1 MSGDNQLSQSGGSSD
16 KERENVCPES
26 TIIPEKYLNQL
37 RDLGLWFTAAPH
49 CFNHGVRIYKPIEA
63 GGNGFNGFEV
73 TDTVRLLEENGELVT
88 ERLNPKSDAAVLVF
102 HQDVDETWVVY
113 GVDCVG
119 GMGPADF
126 VNVWDSAEEA
136 IADIKDFYFG
146 DSARMKA
153 KARVQGRA

>member
-1 MSGDNQLSQSGGSSD
+1 MSEDNQSSPSCGSSD
-16 KERENVCPES
+16 MDQEHICPES
-26 TIIPEKYLNQL
+26 TIIPEKYLNHL

-63 GGNGFNGFEV
+63 GGNGFVGFVV
-73 TDTVRLLEENGELVT
+73 TDTVGLLEENGELVT
-88 ERLNPKSDAAVLVF
+88 DPKSDVAVLVSN
-102 HQDVDETWVVY
+102 QNLDETWVVS

-126 VNVWDSAEEA
+126 YNAWDSAEEG

-146 DSARMKA
+146 DPARMRA